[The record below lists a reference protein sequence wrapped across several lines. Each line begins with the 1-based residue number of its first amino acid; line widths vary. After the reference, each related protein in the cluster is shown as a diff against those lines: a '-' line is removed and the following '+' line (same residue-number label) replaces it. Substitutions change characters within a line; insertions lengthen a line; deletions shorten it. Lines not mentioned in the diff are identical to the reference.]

1 MSDQFSNELDVAKA
15 VRTTDADA
23 VNAEV
28 DRIFLDLYPDA
39 RTDVLDKAFRDA
51 TAMYR
56 GDFPGFHA
64 CDTAYHDIQHVLEV
78 TLAMARLLDG
88 YERSR
93 IGVEPINESVFR
105 VGVLTALFHDIGYLR
120 QTHDKPVPNGAAFT
134 MIHVSRGAQFL
145 RDYLPKLGMKDHA
158 DIAAALIH
166 FTGYEQQVSAI
177 QVPNLMYRL
186 VGNLLGSAD
195 IIAQMADRCY
205 LEKCRDRLYPEF
217 VHGGIARRRTADG
230 NEQVIYSSGVD
241 LVRKTPNFY
250 VGASKRLDQD
260 LNKAYTF
267 AESHFNGQNLYLEEM
282 SKNIR
287 FIEDLTQDDP
297 ELSSL
302 RRQPPD
308 TLKS

>member
-120 QTHDKPVPNGAAFT
+120 QAQDKPVPNGAAFT
-134 MIHVSRGAQFL
+134 MIHVSRGAD
-145 RDYLPKLGMKDHA
+145 RKS
-158 DIAAALIH
+158 
-166 FTGYEQQVSAI
+166 T
-177 QVPNLMYRL
+177 RL
-186 VGNLLGSAD
+186 N
-195 IIAQMADRCY
+195 
-205 LEKCRDRLYPEF
+205 
-217 VHGGIARRRTADG
+217 
-230 NEQVIYSSGVD
+230 SS
-241 LVRKTPNFY
+241 
-250 VGASKRLDQD
+250 
-260 LNKAYTF
+260 
-267 AESHFNGQNLYLEEM
+267 H
-282 SKNIR
+282 
-287 FIEDLTQDDP
+287 
-297 ELSSL
+297 
-302 RRQPPD
+302 
-308 TLKS
+308 